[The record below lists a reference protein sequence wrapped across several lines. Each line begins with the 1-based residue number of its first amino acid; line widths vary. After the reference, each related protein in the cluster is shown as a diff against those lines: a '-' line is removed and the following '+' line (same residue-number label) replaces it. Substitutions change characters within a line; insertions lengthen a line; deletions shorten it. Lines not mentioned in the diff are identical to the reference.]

1 MAANAV
7 MAPPEGDPKTGD
19 MTTRIIS
26 ALVAAP
32 VVLAAVYLGS
42 PFFEILVAFAA
53 LILAFEWNRL
63 CQGEAA
69 GQTTGRIAWLVA
81 GLFYIGVPCLALLDL
96 RAGSVHGRDTL
107 LWLFAVV
114 WAADTGAYAFG
125 RLIGGAKLAPVISPN
140 KTWAGL
146 IGGIGMAGAAGGVT
160 ALILDSAGLLTL
172 AGWSAIIGAVSQGGD
187 LAESWVKRHFGVK
200 NTGAI
205 LPGHGG
211 LFDRVD
217 GLLAAAVAVALIE
230 ASAKSSILT
239 WT

>member
-1 MAANAV
+1 MAVNAV
-7 MAPPEGDPKTGD
+7 MAPPEGDSKTGD
-19 MTTRIIS
+19 MTARIVS
-26 ALVAAP
+26 AVVVAP
-32 VVLAAVYLGS
+32 VALAAVYFGS

-63 CQGEAA
+63 CK
-69 GQTTGRIAWLVA
+69 GRVAWLVA
-81 GLFYIGVPCLALLDL
+81 GLIYIAVPCWALLDL
-96 RAGSVHGRDTL
+96 RADPAHGQETL

-125 RLIGGAKLAPVISPN
+125 RLIGGARLAPVISPN
-140 KTWAGL
+140 KTWSGL

-160 ALILDSAGLLTL
+160 ALFLGTAGLFTL
-172 AGWSAIIGAVSQGGD
+172 AGWSAAIGAVSQAGD

-200 NTGAI
+200 DTGAI

-217 GLLAAAVAVALIE
+217 GLLAAAVAVALIK
-230 ASAKSSILT
+230 ASTKSSILT

>member
-1 MAANAV
+1 MAVNAV
-7 MAPPEGDPKTGD
+7 MAPPESDPKTGE

-26 ALVAAP
+26 AVVAALVA
-32 VVLAAVYLGS
+32 LAAVYFGS

-53 LILAFEWNRL
+53 LILASEWNRL
-63 CQGEAA
+63 CK
-69 GQTTGRIAWLVA
+69 GRIAWLVA
-81 GLFYIGVPCLALLDL
+81 GLFYIAVPCWALLDL
-96 RAGSVHGRDTL
+96 RADSAHGREML

-125 RLIGGAKLAPVISPN
+125 RLIGGARLAPVISPN
-140 KTWAGL
+140 KTWSGL
-146 IGGIGMAGAAGGVT
+146 VGGIGMAGAAGGVT
-160 ALILDSAGLLTL
+160 ALILGSSGLFTL
-172 AGWSAIIGAVSQGGD
+172 AGWSAAIGAVAQAGD
-187 LAESWVKRHFGVK
+187 LVESWVKRHFGVK
-200 NTGAI
+200 DTGAI

-230 ASAKSSILT
+230 ASTKSSILT

>member
-1 MAANAV
+1 MAVNAV
-7 MAPPEGDPKTGD
+7 MAPPEGDLKTGN
-19 MTTRIIS
+19 MTARIVS
-26 ALVAAP
+26 AMVAAP
-32 VVLAAVYLGS
+32 VALAAVYFGS
-42 PFFEILVAFAA
+42 PFFEILIAFAA
-53 LILAFEWNRL
+53 LILAFEWSRL
-63 CQGEAA
+63 CK
-69 GQTTGRIAWLVA
+69 GRVVWLVT
-81 GLFYIGVPCLALLDL
+81 GLIYIVVPCWALLDL
-96 RAGSVHGRDTL
+96 RADPAHGRDTL

-125 RLIGGAKLAPVISPN
+125 RLIGGARLAPVISPN

-146 IGGIGMAGAAGGVT
+146 IGGIGMAGAAGGMT
-160 ALILDSAGLLTL
+160 SLILDTTGLFSLT
-172 AGWSAIIGAVSQGGD
+172 GWSAALGAVSQGGD

-200 NTGAI
+200 DTGAI

-230 ASAKSSILT
+230 ASAKGSILT

>member
-1 MAANAV
+1 MAVNAV
-7 MAPPEGDPKTGD
+7 MAPPEADPKTGD
-19 MTTRIIS
+19 MKTRIIS

-32 VVLAAVYLGS
+32 IVLAAIYFGS
-42 PFFEILVAFAA
+42 PVFEILVALAA

-63 CQGEAA
+63 CN
-69 GQTTGRIAWLVA
+69 GRAAWLVA
-81 GLFYIGVPCLALLDL
+81 GLFYIIVPCLALLEL
-96 RAGSVHGRDTL
+96 RADPAHGRDTL

-146 IGGIGMAGAAGGVT
+146 IGGIGMAGAAGGLT
-160 ALILDSAGLLTL
+160 ALILDSAGLFTL
-172 AGWSAIIGAVSQGGD
+172 AGWSAAIGAVSQAGD
-187 LAESWVKRHFGVK
+187 LVESWVKRHFGVK
-200 NTGAI
+200 DTGAI

-230 ASAKSSILT
+230 ASAKGSILT

>member
-1 MAANAV
+1 MAVNAV
-7 MAPPEGDPKTGD
+7 MAPLEGDPKTGD
-19 MTTRIIS
+19 MTTRVIS
-26 ALVAAP
+26 AVVVAP
-32 VVLAAVYLGS
+32 VALAAAYFGS

-63 CQGEAA
+63 CK
-69 GQTTGRIAWLVA
+69 GRVAWLVA
-81 GLFYIGVPCLALLDL
+81 GLFYIGVPCWALLDL
-96 RAGSVHGRDTL
+96 RAGSAHGRDTL

-146 IGGIGMAGAAGGVT
+146 VGGIGMAGAAGGGA
-160 ALILDSAGLLTL
+160 ALILGSAGLFTL

-230 ASAKSSILT
+230 ASAKGSILT